1 MNGCDDGRVLTQVRQ
16 RLKASAATLKA
27 DTYALYL
34 ASKDPRVPWY
44 AKLLVGLIVAY
55 ALSPIDLIPDFI
67 PVLGY
72 VDDLLIVPAG
82 IALAARLIP
91 HDVLEEHRAS
101 ARRRLA
107 DGHPVSRLGLII
119 VVTVWVAVALWLAL
133 VGRRMLA
140 D

>member
-1 MNGCDDGRVLTQVRQ
+1 MNGSDDGRVLTRVRQ
-16 RLKASAATLKA
+16 RLKASAEQLKT

-55 ALSPIDLIPDFI
+55 ALSPVDLIPDFI

-82 IALAARLIP
+82 IALAMKLIP
-91 HDVLEEHRAS
+91 NGVMEEHRTA
-101 ARRRLA
+101 ARLRLA
-107 DGHPVSRLGLII
+107 EGRPSSRLGLIV
-119 VVTVWVAVALWLAL
+119 VVTVWLLLALWLAS
-133 VGRRMLA
+133 VGRRILRS
-140 D
+140 

>member
-1 MNGCDDGRVLTQVRQ
+1 VVR
-16 RLKASAATLKA
+16 RLKASAEKLKA

-34 ASKDPRVPWY
+34 ASKDPRGPWY

-72 VDDLLIVPAG
+72 VDDLLLVPAG
-82 IALAARLIP
+82 IALAVKLIP
-91 HDVLEEHRAS
+91 NGVLEEHRAT

-107 DGHPVSRLGLII
+107 EGHPRSRLGLII
-119 VVTVWVAVALWLAL
+119 VVTVWVLLALWIVSA
-133 VGRRMLA
+133 GRHLLRA
-140 D
+140 

>member
-1 MNGCDDGRVLTQVRQ
+1 MLTRLRQ
-16 RLKASAATLKA
+16 RLKASAANLKA

-55 ALSPIDLIPDFI
+55 ALSPVDLIPDFI

-82 IALAARLIP
+82 VALAVKLIP
-91 HDVLEEHRAS
+91 NGVMEEHRAA

-119 VVTVWVAVALWLAL
+119 VVTVWVAVAVWLAL

>member
-1 MNGCDDGRVLTQVRQ
+1 VKMRSLTRA
-16 RLKASAATLKA
+16 RERAEALADKLKS

-34 ASKDPRVPWY
+34 ASKDSRVPWY

-82 IALAARLIP
+82 IALAVKLIP
-91 HDVLEEHRAS
+91 NGVVEEHRAN
-101 ARRRLA
+101 ARLRLA
-107 DGHPVSRLGLII
+107 QGCPHSRLGAIV
-119 VVTVWVAVALWLAL
+119 VVTVWVLLALWIAS
-133 VGRRMLA
+133 VGRRMLRS
-140 D
+140 